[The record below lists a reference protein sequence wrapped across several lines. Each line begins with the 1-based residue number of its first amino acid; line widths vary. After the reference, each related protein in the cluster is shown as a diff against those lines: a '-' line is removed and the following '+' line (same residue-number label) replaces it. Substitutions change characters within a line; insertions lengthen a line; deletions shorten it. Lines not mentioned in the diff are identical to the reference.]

1 MNASRDHDT
10 VHNTVHNTVHDKVDR
25 LLPWYVNGTLNAV
38 ERNEVER
45 HLESCER
52 CAANLAMLTDVG
64 LAVQN
69 AGPTPLIPEPD
80 AGVLFDA
87 IDRAASRQRR
97 RLAVYGLAASLIVAA
112 VVMSVLLPAGGPPD
126 TSPAQFET
134 ASSGDGGT
142 PTDYVFEV
150 RFNAD
155 AGLDARA
162 AVFDTIAAREIVAL
176 DDSDTYRVI
185 VRLPAA
191 SLSELETFTLDIESR
206 PAVDSVDVVAVQLPM
221 QPER

>member
-1 MNASRDHDT
+1 MKTSRDHDT
-10 VHNTVHNTVHDKVDR
+10 VHESIHDTVDR
-25 LLPWYVNGTLNAV
+25 LLPWYVNGTLDAV

-45 HLESCER
+45 HLEGCER
-52 CAANLAMLTDVG
+52 CAANLASLTDIG

-80 AGVLFDA
+80 AGVLFET
-87 IDRAASRQRR
+87 IDRAASRRRR

-142 PTDYVFEV
+142 PTDYVFEL
-150 RFNAD
+150 RFTAD
-155 AGLDARA
+155 AGRDAQA

-185 VRLPAA
+185 VSLPAA
-191 SLSELETFTLDIESR
+191 SLSELEAFTLDIESR
-206 PAVDSVDVVAVQLPM
+206 PSVDSVDVVAVQLPM

>member
-10 VHNTVHNTVHDKVDR
+10 AHNTVHDTVHDNVDR
-25 LLPWYVNGTLNAV
+25 LLPWYVNGTLDAV

-52 CAANLAMLTDVG
+52 CGANLAMLTDVG

-69 AGPTPLIPEPD
+69 AGPTPLVPEPD
-80 AGVLFDA
+80 AGVLFDT

-97 RLAVYGLAASLIVAA
+97 RLAVSGLAASLIVAA
-112 VVMSVLLPAGGPPD
+112 VVMSVLLPAGGPRD
-126 TSPAQFET
+126 TSPAPFET
-134 ASSGDGGT
+134 ASAGGT
-142 PTDYVFEV
+142 LTDYVFEL
-150 RFNAD
+150 RFTAD
-155 AGLDARA
+155 AGRDAQA

-176 DDSDTYRVI
+176 DDSGAYRV
-185 VRLPAA
+185 VLRLPAA
-191 SLSELETFTLDIESR
+191 SLSELEAFTLGIESR

>member
-10 VHNTVHNTVHDKVDR
+10 AHESMHDTVDR
-25 LLPWYVNGTLNAV
+25 LLPWYVNGTLDAV
-38 ERNEVER
+38 ERDAVER
-45 HLESCER
+45 HLEGCAR
-52 CAANLAMLTDVG
+52 CAANLASLTDIG

-80 AGVLFDA
+80 NEVLFET
-87 IDRAASRQRR
+87 IDRAASRRRR

-112 VVMSVLLPAGGPPD
+112 VAVSVVLSTGGPGD
-126 TSPAQFET
+126 TSPAPFET
-134 ASSGDGGT
+134 ASDGDGGAL
-142 PTDYVFEV
+142 TDYVFEL
-150 RFNAD
+150 RFAAD
-155 AGLDARA
+155 AGRDAQA

-176 DDSDTYRVI
+176 DDSGAYRV
-185 VRLPAA
+185 VLRLPAA
-191 SLSELETFTLDIESR
+191 SLSELEAFTLGIESR

>member
-10 VHNTVHNTVHDKVDR
+10 VHNTVDETVHDNVDR
-25 LLPWYVNGTLNAV
+25 LLPWYVNGTLDAV
-38 ERNEVER
+38 EREKVER

-69 AGPTPLIPEPD
+69 TGPTPLVPEPD
-80 AGVLFDA
+80 AGVLFDT

-112 VVMSVLLPAGGPPD
+112 VVMSVLLPAGGTRD
-126 TSPAQFET
+126 TSPTPFET
-134 ASSGDGGT
+134 ASSGDGST
-142 PTDYVFEV
+142 LTDYVFEI

-155 AGLDARA
+155 ADRDARA

-176 DDSDTYRVI
+176 DDAGAYRVV

-191 SLSELETFTLDIESR
+191 SLSELEAFTLGIESR
-206 PAVDSVDVVAVQLPM
+206 PAVGSVDVVAVQLPM

>member
-1 MNASRDHDT
+1 MQTSRDHDT
-10 VHNTVHNTVHDKVDR
+10 VHESIHDTVDR

-38 ERNEVER
+38 ERDEVER
-45 HLESCER
+45 HLEGCER
-52 CAANLAMLTDVG
+52 CAANLASLTDIG

-80 AGVLFDA
+80 VGVLFET
-87 IDRAASRQRR
+87 IDRAASRRRR

-112 VVMSVLLPAGGPPD
+112 VVMSVLLPAGGPRD
-126 TSPAQFET
+126 TSPVPFET

-142 PTDYVFEV
+142 PTDYVFEL
-150 RFNAD
+150 RFTAD
-155 AGLDARA
+155 AGRDARA

-176 DDSDTYRVI
+176 DDSDAYRVI
-185 VRLPAA
+185 VSLPAA
-191 SLSELETFTLDIESR
+191 SLSELEAFTLDIESR